1 VKLLAC
7 VVGASILL
15 NVFVLWRLNEP
26 SRISA
31 TTFYART
38 ATPQATN
45 TSVSVEAP
53 QKNEIVPL
61 QMQMAELDARLKA
74 MEERYEASDVES
86 EKSSDIPGQYSGAK
100 DVIESFSHTR
110 RSAADEEWFWVKDG
124 EKEASLS
131 FSQTDSFA
139 VHSVVCRSDWCR
151 VELENTSGEGEDLIS
166 DLELQLE
173 INDSLGRDTVIRS
186 GERNG
191 SHRVLFVQ

>member
-1 VKLLAC
+1 MAC
-7 VVGASILL
+7 LVSASILL
-15 NVFVLWRLNEP
+15 NVYVLLRQDEP

-53 QKNEIVPL
+53 EKNEIVPL
-61 QMQMAELDARLKA
+61 QMQIAELGARLEA
-74 MEERYEASDVES
+74 MEERYEEASVESDQPLDIPEQYTGATEVLESFNHTGSSASDE
-86 EKSSDIPGQYSGAK
+86 G
-100 DVIESFSHTR
+100 
-110 RSAADEEWFWVKDG
+110 WFWAGGG
-124 EKEASLS
+124 EEEASLS
-131 FSQTDSFA
+131 FSQTDGFS
-139 VHSVVCRSDWCR
+139 VDSVVCRSDWCR
-151 VELENTSGEGEDLIS
+151 VELENTSSEGRDLVS
-166 DLELQLE
+166 DLELQLK